1 MNDSDGWN
9 SILTHLRDN
18 ASARAVY
25 GEPIETQGR
34 TVVPVAK
41 VWYGFGGGAGPE
53 VEEGGPETAAQTR
66 GEVEEGVERR
76 EAYSGGSGGGGG
88 VRAVPTGVV
97 EITDDGTRFVSFSS
111 GKKLA
116 LVAAVCLLVGYL
128 FGRRSG

>member
-1 MNDSDGWN
+1 MNDSDGWS
-9 SILTHLRDN
+9 SILTRLQDN
-18 ASARAVY
+18 ASVRTVY

-41 VWYGFGGGAGPE
+41 IWYGFGGGAGLE
-53 VEEGGPETAAQTR
+53 VEEGEPEAKAETE
-66 GEVEEGVERR
+66 GEVTEEVQRR

-88 VRAVPTGVV
+88 VRALPAGVV
-97 EITDDGTRFVSFSS
+97 EITDDGTRFVPFSS

-128 FGRRSG
+128 FGRRNG